1 MYQSYDSCEIQLEL
15 NVYAFSYADS
25 IKVVYISKFDVKSVQ
40 I

>member
-15 NVYAFSYADS
+15 YAFSYADS
-25 IKVVYISKFDVKSVQ
+25 VKVVYISKFAVKSVQ